1 MQRLTESF
9 KESFK
14 ITREHFKLNALTSWA
29 PDGDEKLQIKVC
41 STDIETGHIGD
52 PEQEG
57 RPGADEGGVILRTE
71 KYHPEGFCLTGD
83 DSFLLYN
90 ILITLKIQDIHPGI
104 LDHYVFDFVYMSD
117 LFKESRCTYS
127 AVCWNS

>member
-57 RPGADEGGVILRTE
+57 RPGADEGGVILRAE
-71 KYHPEGFCLTGD
+71 KYHPEDLVFT
-83 DSFLLYN
+83 DSYLLYN
-90 ILITLKIQDIHPGI
+90 ILITLKIQDMHIWI
-104 LDHYVFDFVYMSD
+104 LDHHYVFDFVYV
-117 LFKESRCTYS
+117 RII
-127 AVCWNS
+127 